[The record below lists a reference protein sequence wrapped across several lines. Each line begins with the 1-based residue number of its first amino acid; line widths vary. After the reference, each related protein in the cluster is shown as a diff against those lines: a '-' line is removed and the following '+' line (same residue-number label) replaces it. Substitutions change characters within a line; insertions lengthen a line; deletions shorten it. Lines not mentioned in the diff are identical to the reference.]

1 MNTNRSKTDRELS
14 ISAAEFIWDGGGETE
29 ANQYLAPPIIRLLR
43 SSEIKYV
50 LDLGC
55 GNGALSGRIGASGF
69 DVTGCDYSKSGIDLA
84 RNEFPKIHFFQ
95 HDVSTSLPG
104 EHNGKYDAVISA
116 EVIEHLLL
124 PRKLLVNAVA
134 ALRPGGLFVLTT
146 PYHGYWKNLA
156 LALTN
161 KFDQHWH
168 PLRDFG
174 HIKFF
179 SKATIISL
187 FREFGFRN
195 IQFQTVGRIPVL
207 ARSMII
213 SGIKPE

>member
-1 MNTNRSKTDRELS
+1 MSINNPRTDREIS
-14 ISAAEFIWDGGGETE
+14 ITAKEFIWDESGETE
-29 ANQYLAPPIIRLLR
+29 ANQYLASPIISLLR
-43 SSEIKYV
+43 AFEAKSI

-55 GNGALSGRIGASGF
+55 GNGALSGRIGAYGF
-69 DVTGCDYSKSGIDLA
+69 NVVGCDFSESGINLA
-84 RNEFPKIHFFQ
+84 KKGFPNIHFFQ
-95 HDVSTSLPG
+95 QDVATGLPR
-104 EHNGKYDAVISA
+104 EHFGKYDAVISA

-124 PRKLLVNAVA
+124 PRKLLANAFA

-146 PYHGYWKNLA
+146 PYHGYWKNLTIA
-156 LALTN
+156 LMN
-161 KFDQHWH
+161 KFDEHWH

-179 SKATIISL
+179 SKKTILLL
-187 FREFGFRN
+187 FREFGFCN

-213 SGIKPE
+213 SGTKPE